1 MAHVSQ
7 VDAQGARWKELRN
20 VSSNWSKLDLY
31 SLVYPVLA
39 NLCTYP
45 GHLDRQAQ
53 VRGGREG
60 GVYQVV
66 LLVNC
71 TSVLQ
76 HLLVC
81 CLEEGLIGKSAQ
93 MCVSALSISSL
104 ELQATMAR

>member
-7 VDAQGARWKELRN
+7 VDLQGARWKELRN

-53 VRGGREG
+53 VRVEG
-60 GVYQVV
+60 GKRMVY
-66 LLVNC
+66 C
-71 TSVLQ
+71 WST
-76 HLLVC
+76 
-81 CLEEGLIGKSAQ
+81 
-93 MCVSALSISSL
+93 ALHICSIF
-104 ELQATMAR
+104 